1 MQHLTRTGPGFFAA
15 ILALALCTSCSP
27 SSTTSPEAPAAP
39 AEQDLFSA
47 SAVVLRCLVID
58 DPGLAEA
65 IDREWSARAESE
77 LIIEQ
82 ATLDAGLADLDE
94 FAADVII
101 YPAALM
107 GELVERRLVI
117 PFPEQILEASVFAR
131 QDVFELLRL
140 REMRWGESA
149 TMAVTFGSP
158 QLVLAY
164 RPDLFA
170 KRGLTP
176 PRTWSQYQQIIEELS
191 DISES
196 TGSTTSLPAE
206 EEMNEEAMQ
215 PCAEP
220 LAHGWGSQVLLARA
234 AAYARHRSQYS
245 TLFDHTTME
254 PLIAGPAFVRAL
266 DELVA
271 ANRADA
277 AALERSPRDVW
288 QLLLAGRCAMALTWP
303 APSKASTAEPAQP
316 APEVAFTTLPGSE
329 EVFNFRAKGWQPH
342 ASGSVEHVPLMAIDG
357 RLGSVTRQSRQPLAA
372 ANLLAWL
379 AGKEWSAQVAT
390 HSSHTTIYR
399 NSQLTSPQ
407 NWVPSGLTPA
417 AARSYVDA
425 VESSLSSSQWVF
437 SPRIPG
443 RARYLAALDEAVQ
456 QALSGE
462 QTSQAALSEAAV
474 QWQAITEELGVAS
487 QQAAYRR
494 SLGLDL

>member
-1 MQHLTRTGPGFFAA
+1 MQHLTRTRSGFLAA
-15 ILALALCTSCSP
+15 ILALALCTSCFR
-27 SSTTSPEAPAAP
+27 SSTPSPGTPAAP
-39 AEQDLFSA
+39 AGQDLFSA
-47 SAVVLRCLVID
+47 SDVVLRCLVID

-65 IDREWSARAESE
+65 IDREWSARAERE
-77 LIIEQ
+77 LMIEQ
-82 ATLDAGLADLDE
+82 ATLDADLASLDE

-101 YPAALM
+101 YPAALI
-107 GELVERRLVI
+107 GELVERQLII
-117 PFPEQILEASVFAR
+117 PFPEQILEGNIYAR

-140 REMRWGESA
+140 REMRWGEST

-164 RPDLFA
+164 RADLFE

-176 PRTWSQYQQIIEELS
+176 PRTWSQYQQIIEELRNTS
-191 DISES
+191 GS
-196 TGSTTSLPAE
+196 TGTTSPPAE
-206 EEMNEEAMQ
+206 DEVNEEPME

-220 LAHGWGSQVLLARA
+220 LAPGWGGQVLLARA
-234 AAYARHRSQYS
+234 TAYARHRSQYS

-254 PLIAGPAFVRAL
+254 PLIAGPAFIRAL
-266 DELVA
+266 DELMA
-271 ANRADA
+271 ANREDA
-277 AALERSPRDVW
+277 AALERTPRDVW
-288 QLLLAGRCAMALTWP
+288 QLLVAGRCAMALTWP
-303 APSKASTAEPAQP
+303 APSKASAAEPSQP
-316 APEVAFTTLPGSE
+316 VPEIAFTTLPGSE
-329 EVFNFRAKGWQPH
+329 EVFNFRAKDWQPH
-342 ASGSVEHVPLMAIDG
+342 ATGSVEYVPLMAVDG
-357 RLGSVTRQSRQPLAA
+357 RLGSVTRQSRQPVAA

-407 NWVPSGLTPA
+407 SWVPSSLTPA

-425 VESSLSSSQWVF
+425 VEHSLSSSQWVF

-443 RARYLAALDEAVQ
+443 RAQYLAALDKAVQ